1 MPSFSAILHALT
13 AFVAA
18 HPGGAAWLAAT
29 LVAVYR
35 SRTPAQ
41 WIALGESN
49 PRLQGAIK
57 AARGFG
63 VDPARLLEG
72 AAQVATGRVPA
83 DPRDA
88 KISEQAAR
96 IAELEAA
103 LGAFQRRTADAAE
116 HDLSRPTVTPPAPVV
131 PVDRDSQRGSV
142 DLTTV
147 AAIVTGS
154 LGVLCAVIALAAW
167 SQGCMSARR
176 FVLDHTDGVP
186 ARVQCTPRTQVCVLT
201 DAGVYLPSV
210 YSDECRPWPTL
221 PLRPNGTQ
229 RTCAAGEGCV
239 VEADGGLAHCT
250 AADGGGR

>member
-1 MPSFSAILHALT
+1 MPSLSHILSVIT

-49 PRLQGAIK
+49 PRLQGLFK
-57 AARGFG
+57 LARGG
-63 VDPARLLEG
+63 GLDPAKLLEG
-72 AAQVATGRVPA
+72 AAQVATGRVA
-83 DPRDA
+83 VDPRD
-88 KISEQAAR
+88 AR

-103 LGAFQRRTADAAE
+103 LATYQRRTADAAE
-116 HDLSRPTVTPPAPVV
+116 HDLSRPTQTPPAPIELHD
-131 PVDRDSQRGSV
+131 PTRTQRGSV
-142 DLTTV
+142 DLATI
-147 AAIVTGS
+147 AAVVTGS

-167 SQGCMSARR
+167 SQGCVPVRR

-186 ARVQCTPRTQVCVLT
+186 ARGDRAPRTMACLTT
-201 DAGVYLPSV
+201 DAGLALPVYV
-210 YSDECRPWPTL
+210 SDERRPWPAM
-221 PLRPNGTQ
+221 PLRPDGTQ

-239 VEADGGLAHCT
+239 VESDGGVAHCT
-250 AADGGGR
+250 AADGGL

>member
-1 MPSFSAILHALT
+1 MLSNLIHMITAAI
-13 AFVAA
+13 AA
-18 HPGGAAWLAAT
+18 HPAIAGWFAAS
-29 LVAVYR
+29 LVAIYR
-35 SRTPAQ
+35 TRTPAQ

-88 KISEQAAR
+88 R

-103 LGAFQRRTADAAE
+103 LATYQRRTADAAE
-116 HDLSRPTVTPPAPVV
+116 HDLSRPTVSPPAPIEVYD
-131 PVDRDSQRGSV
+131 PAKTQRGSV
-142 DLTTV
+142 DLPV
-147 AAIVTGS
+147 LAAIVTGS

-167 SQGCMSARR
+167 SQGCVPARR

-186 ARVQCTPRTQVCVLT
+186 ARVRCAPRTQVCVLT

-210 YSDECRPWPTL
+210 YSDECRPWPTM